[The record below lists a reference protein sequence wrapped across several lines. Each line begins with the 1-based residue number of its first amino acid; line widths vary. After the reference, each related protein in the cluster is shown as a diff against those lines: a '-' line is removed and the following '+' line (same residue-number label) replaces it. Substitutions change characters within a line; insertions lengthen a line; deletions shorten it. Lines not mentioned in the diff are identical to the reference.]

1 MTLKFYKKHGG
12 KNGGVATHLTQL
24 CSILH
29 SFVFCLAKST
39 AIPLCPKD
47 KFS

>member
-12 KNGGVATHLTQL
+12 KHDGGATHLTQL
-24 CSILH
+24 RSILH

-39 AIPLCPKD
+39 ATPLCPKD